1 MENLTKLKEEICNI
15 NLLIKTLKWQ
25 NHDYDDYL
33 DYRDNPDFEDRWLIA
48 KNDITTYT
56 QEYKFDIDDI
66 NEIEQIAFNEVYDI
80 TLNCD
85 LAAYVSDDF
94 KLIAK
99 NFISGQ
105 RNSFLNNMWNIYR
118 SGELPR

>member
-56 QEYKFDIDDI
+56 QKYKFDIDDI

-105 RNSFLNNMWNIYR
+105 RNSFLNNMWDIYR